1 VAVMSTIPGHNRV
14 TQSRNQ
20 TALGGHGRT
29 RRIGIRDPGSL
40 TVRNASVP
48 CFSIVAPAPQGPPE
62 LNYSQHDN
70 P

>member
-40 TVRNASVP
+40 TV
-48 CFSIVAPAPQGPPE
+48 PE
-62 LNYSQHDN
+62 RVGAVFLDCRAGSARAA
-70 P
+70 